1 MQASSQPVALAAA
14 KSSAGSDVF
23 ALAAL
28 LSISLLIL
36 LLLRHFLPLRTTP
49 AYLLVPIFLALALPV
64 SIILLVPIDLASS
77 SSTSDESARGI
88 WLPEAVMLVAWRIAY
103 WLTFALTWVILPL
116 LGEYM
121 DSGYRTPKDRIIYS
135 LRSNGRYQL
144 IVMSCGMAGLIY
156 IFIQNGFDDS
166 SVKGLV
172 MALAYCWGLILAI
185 YLMGHGL
192 VAIPRRLI
200 RNAGVSGR
208 LKRLQ
213 YQAPKVY
220 DRLTDA
226 IAELEELESQVVQL
240 KQRKSEISPD
250 HKEWIEDLAEMS
262 DIPESRASTASNLNL
277 RGSSIPAVV
286 TDRYLAELTRKLNR
300 ARHKRVRFIDS
311 WDRLVQE
318 AADTQAI
325 LDSSASKRLDFGRPS
340 PQALLIERWNVLTPF
355 SRYLL
360 HTHVTPAFRVI
371 SGIFFSL
378 ASVCVVWSELVKF
391 IAPHLSF
398 ISLTVVH
405 HKNSDQGEIGF
416 FGQIIASM
424 WILYMCTAALASFD
438 EVKVWGNRAL
448 VRRNTY
454 GESAC
459 WYAGQIAKLTIPLA
473 YNFVTFLPKATYRK
487 TTFYHFLGRLIN
499 LTPLGEGFDYFF
511 PIFILVPV
519 CATLFNLYG
528 KAKSIF
534 GFGILEDEDD
544 EENPS
549 GFGTG
554 GWREGRN
561 LIERELNRTT
571 DLGLPLPSG
580 TRSPIG
586 LTGRPNQ
593 TPIVANSGR
602 GTAAT
607 PYTSSQR
614 TPRRKTQQASASSE
628 SAGEED
634 ENFLQGF
641 AHRLKNTLDTTSKP
655 HWLEDLED
663 GFKRPKW
670 MGGVDDNTGTSGRAE
685 SGRGMGRWFGGR
697 SSDGR
702 VHL

>member
-1 MQASSQPVALAAA
+1 
-14 KSSAGSDVF
+14 
-23 ALAAL
+23 
-28 LSISLLIL
+28 
-36 LLLRHFLPLRTTP
+36 
-49 AYLLVPIFLALALPV
+49 
-64 SIILLVPIDLASS
+64 
-77 SSTSDESARGI
+77 
-88 WLPEAVMLVAWRIAY
+88 
-103 WLTFALTWVILPL
+103 
-116 LGEYM
+116 M

-144 IVMSCGMAGLIY
+144 IVLSCGTAGLIY
-156 IFIQNGFDDS
+156 IFIQNGFANS

-172 MALAYCWGLILAI
+172 MALAYCWGLVLAI

-200 RNAGVSGR
+200 RNANLGGR

-213 YQAPKVY
+213 YQAPKVW

-226 IAELEELESQVVQL
+226 IAELEELESQVAQL
-240 KQRKSEISPD
+240 KQRKSGIGSD
-250 HKEWIEDLAEMS
+250 HKEWIEDLAEIS
-262 DIPESRASTASNLNL
+262 DIPESRASTAPNSNL
-277 RGSSIPAVV
+277 RSSSIPAVI

-300 ARHKRVRFIDS
+300 ARHKRVRFIDT

-325 LDSSASKRLDFGRPS
+325 LDSSASKRLDFGKPS
-340 PQALLIERWNVLTPF
+340 PQASVVERWSVLTPYT
-355 SRYLL
+355 RYLF
-360 HTHVTPAFRVI
+360 HAHAAPAFRVTC
-371 SGIFFSL
+371 SVFFSV
-378 ASVCVVWSELVKF
+378 ASICIVWSELVKF
-391 IAPHLSF
+391 IAPNLSV

-405 HKNSDQGEIGF
+405 HRNSEKGEIGF
-416 FGQIIASM
+416 FGQIIAST

-459 WYAGQIAKLTIPLA
+459 WYAGQIAKLTVPLA
-473 YNFVTFLPKATYRK
+473 YNFVTFLPKATHRN

-528 KAKSIF
+528 KAKNVF
-534 GFGILEDEDD
+534 GFGILEDQEDED
-544 EENPS
+544 NPS

-571 DLGLPLPSG
+571 DLSLPSRGERTSSSLPSG

-586 LTGRPNQ
+586 LAGRWDQ
-593 TPIVANSGR
+593 TPIVARSER
-602 GTAAT
+602 RTAAT
-607 PYTSSQR
+607 PQ
-614 TPRRKTQQASASSE
+614 TPRRKTQQATATSE
-628 SAGEED
+628 PAGEED

-641 AHRLKNTLDTTSKP
+641 AHRLKNTLDTTNKP
-655 HWLEDLED
+655 QWLEDLED

-670 MGGVDDNTGTSGRAE
+670 MGGVDGNTDNSGRAD
-685 SGRGMGRWFGGR
+685 SGRGVGRWFGGR
-697 SSDGR
+697 PSDGR